1 MSEDVTPADT
11 SDTKYLMNHNFGYAL
26 PGDDVIADTMNVGR
40 YVGTIDHITVPSIAS
55 RMHYKVVAPGINSS
69 EWKVVAYTDEGG
81 TKSSSEIELNE
92 LLGIST
98 STDTMQFHFQKVPL
112 DLITE
117 EEILQFRDAYVVFSE
132 DT

>member
-1 MSEDVTPADT
+1 
-11 SDTKYLMNHNFGYAL
+11 MNHNFDYVL

-40 YVGTIDHITVPSIAS
+40 YVGTIDHITVPSIAP

-69 EWKVVAYTDEGG
+69 EWKVVAHTDEGG

-92 LLGIST
+92 LFGIST

-112 DLITE
+112 DLIAE

-132 DT
+132 DI